1 MTQILPLP
9 SFLGCFIWMRRHCV
23 LIGFHSWPTFLP
35 VRPQLPCCA
44 SPVMCPIVQWRRE
57 EGRCI
62 PEFADWIVAPSLI
75 TLLFGSAKVSP
86 TYSFQPVTPPPPI
99 SKCPPTP
106 LFYISFDC
114 RQGVLFTNTSAHL
127 FIFIQMDGLSS
138 LRFGRAVRRFTY
150 L

>member
-1 MTQILPLP
+1 MLYLNVP
-9 SFLGCFIWMRRHCV
+9 SLSVNWLSFVTH
-23 LIGFHSWPTFLP
+23 FLP
-35 VRPQLPCCA
+35 VRPQLPRCA

-75 TLLFGSAKVSP
+75 TLLFGNAKVSP
-86 TYSFQPVTPPPPI
+86 TCSLQPVILFPI
-99 SKCPPTP
+99 SKCLPTP

-127 FIFIQMDGLSS
+127 FIFIQIDELSS